1 MIAMRD
7 KLIDL
12 ITVGIVRY
20 SVQQAAGNNPDM
32 ADIIADVLI
41 ENDYCKAS
49 DTAEEIFTEISKA
62 SADWGCYCISAFKWG
77 YVTSDVSRTLAELNK
92 KYIGRDTNV
101 TTNTGE
107 GK

>member
-32 ADIIADVLI
+32 AAIIADVLI

-49 DTAEEIFTEISKA
+49 DTAEEIFELI
-62 SADWGCYCISAFKWG
+62 DCAFSPVLVYNG
-77 YVTSDVSRTLAELNK
+77 YTVKEYLAELEK
-92 KYIGRDTNV
+92 KYC
-101 TTNTGE
+101 
-107 GK
+107 

>member
-32 ADIIADVLI
+32 AAIIADVLMEKWSPQCSDI
-41 ENDYCKAS
+41 RCKRFAVL
-49 DTAEEIFTEISKA
+49 K
-62 SADWGCYCISAFKWG
+62 G
-77 YVTSDVSRTLAELNK
+77 
-92 KYIGRDTNV
+92 
-101 TTNTGE
+101 NTRR
-107 GK
+107 GKE